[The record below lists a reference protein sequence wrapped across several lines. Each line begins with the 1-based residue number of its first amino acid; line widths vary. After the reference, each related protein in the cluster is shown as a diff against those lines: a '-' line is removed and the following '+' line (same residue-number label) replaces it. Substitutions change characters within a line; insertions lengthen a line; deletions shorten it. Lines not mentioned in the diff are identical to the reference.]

1 MFKPERQNTVKL
13 IIKNMVCDRCVLVIK
28 NTLTQLGYDSAN
40 VHMGEIN
47 FAEEKLADQDI
58 ERIRQTIEPL
68 GFELVS
74 NRKQAMIEHIKSALI
89 QLTHGEQDLENIK
102 LSNYIADKLKQ
113 DYQSLSHLFSSVE
126 GVTIE
131 KYYIK
136 LKIERI
142 KELLVYDE
150 LCQSEIAWRLGYSS
164 PAHLSSQFKQ
174 VTGMTPSAFK
184 NLKDNK
190 QRRPLD
196 KIKTP
201 S

>member
-1 MFKPERQNTVKL
+1 MKL

-28 NTLTQLGYDSAN
+28 NTLTQLSYDSAI
-40 VHMGEIN
+40 VLMGEIN
-47 FAEEKLADQDI
+47 FTVESLPDQDI
-58 ERIRQTIEPL
+58 ERIRQAIEPL

-89 QLTHGEQDLENIK
+89 ELTHGKHLQENIK
-102 LSNYIADKLKQ
+102 LSKYIGDKLKQ
-113 DYQSLSHLFSSVE
+113 DYHSLSHLFSSVV

-131 KYYIK
+131 KYYIQ
-136 LKIERI
+136 LRIERI

-150 LCQSEIAWRLGYSS
+150 LSQSEIAWRLGYSS

-196 KIKTP
+196 KIKTTR
-201 S
+201 

>member
-1 MFKPERQNTVKL
+1 MRL

-28 NTLTQLGYDSAN
+28 NTLKQLGYNSAQ
-40 VHMGEIN
+40 VLMGEIN
-47 FAEEKLADQDI
+47 FAEEQLTDQNI
-58 ERIRQTIEPL
+58 ERIREAIEPL

-89 QLTHGEQDLENIK
+89 ELTHGEQHLENIK
-102 LSNYIADKLKQ
+102 LSNYLTDILKQ
-113 DYQSLSHLFSSVE
+113 DYHSLSHLFSSIE

-131 KYYIK
+131 KYYIQ

-150 LCQSEIAWRLGYSS
+150 LSQSEIAWRLGYSS

-174 VTGMTPSAFK
+174 VTGMTPGAFK
-184 NLKDNK
+184 SLKDNK
-190 QRRPLD
+190 QRQPLD
-196 KIKTP
+196 KIKP
-201 S
+201 PR